1 MTAREIL
8 LAGTCAGMAFLAST
22 GTGGREAKPVN
33 PATAHV
39 TNDALLLHGATGW
52 VNSPPLTDSAV
63 RGKVVLVDFWTY
75 TCINWRRTLPYV
87 RAWAEKYKDHGL
99 VVIGVHTPEFSF
111 EKNIDNVRRETAA
124 LGISYPV
131 AVDSDYAVW
140 RTFHNQYWPALYLID
155 TQGRIRYHQF
165 GEGGYEESER
175 IIQQL
180 LAEAG
185 NVDLPRELLS
195 LDPQGAE
202 AAADPRNLKTPE
214 TYVGYEQA
222 RRFASLGG
230 AVPDSP
236 LRYAAPST
244 LRLNGWA
251 LEGEWTIGAESASL
265 IRAGGRVLYRF
276 HARDLNLIMGA
287 PKNADPVRFRVRIDG
302 APPGVAHGLDVDEQ
316 GNGTASEPRMYQL
329 IRQPASILDRTFD
342 IEFLDAGVEVFDF
355 TFG

>member
-8 LAGTCAGMAFLAST
+8 LAGTSAAMAFLASGAT
-22 GTGGREAKPVN
+22 DGWEAKPMN
-33 PATAHV
+33 PAVPHP

-52 VNSPPLTDSAV
+52 VNSLPLTENAV
-63 RGKVVLVDFWTY
+63 RGKVILVDFWTY

-99 VVIGVHTPEFSF
+99 AVIGVHTPEFSF
-111 EKNIDNVRRETAA
+111 EKDIDNVRRESAA
-124 LGISYPV
+124 LEISYPV
-131 AVDSDYAVW
+131 AVDSDYTIW
-140 RTFHNQYWPALYLID
+140 RTFHNQYWPALYLVD
-155 TQGRIRYHQF
+155 AQGRIRHHQF
-165 GEGGYEESER
+165 GEGGYEEIER
-175 IIQQL
+175 VIQQL

-185 NVDLPRELLS
+185 HADVPRDLVS

-202 AAADPRNLKTPE
+202 AAADERNLKTPE

-222 RRFASLGG
+222 QRFASLGG

-236 LRYAAPST
+236 LRYGAPST

-251 LEGEWTIGAESASL
+251 IEGEWTIGAESASL
-265 IRAGGRVLYRF
+265 IRPGGRVIYRF

-287 PKNADPVRFRVRIDG
+287 AKKGSPVRFRVRIDG
-302 APPGVAHGLDVDEQ
+302 APPGPAHGLDVDEH
-316 GNGTASEPRMYQL
+316 GNGTANEPRMYQL
-329 IRQPASILDRTFD
+329 IRQSNPIADRTFD
-342 IEFLDAGVEVFDF
+342 IEFLDSSVEVFDF